1 MPKPTKKSLSKKRT
15 SKSSNKQD
23 EVLKMLHRKA
33 GVSIADIAQKT
44 GWQPHTVR
52 GFLSGVVRKK
62 LALPLA
68 TDIGKDGKR
77 RYRLPTRGA
86 SA

>member
-1 MPKPTKKSLSKKRT
+1 MPKPTKKSLSRKRT
-15 SKSSNKQD
+15 SKPSNKQD
-23 EVLKMLHRKA
+23 DVLKMLHRKA
-33 GVSIADIAQKT
+33 GASIADIAQKT

-62 LALPLA
+62 LSLPLNA
-68 TDIGKDGKR
+68 DIGKDGKR
-77 RYRLPTRGA
+77 RYRLQTKGA

>member
-1 MPKPTKKSLSKKRT
+1 MSKPKKKSLSKKRT
-15 SKSSNKQD
+15 SKPSNKQD
-23 EVLKMLHRKA
+23 DVLKMLHRKA

-52 GFLSGVVRKK
+52 GFLSGVVGKK
-62 LALPLA
+62 LSLPLTA
-68 TDIGKDGKR
+68 DIGKDGTR
-77 RYRLPTRGA
+77 RYRLQTKDA